1 MTVHNQTKKRV
12 GEIYPNSWIWAGL
25 TFLIFFDPSR
35 IAGSKSTCRCFA
47 MHRGEQYSKPDVN
60 LWAKDL
66 TTFLSLWWFFH
77 MTFFFWYF
85 FVYIWL
91 TVSVTSNEIWV
102 GHLAAWLLNQGCS
115 PFCWNAHLPV
125 SSDEMLKQTRNHL
138 SYQKREHMRNTATH
152 SPHNTRT
159 KPKHFPASR
168 VVLSDFNKEPTTFQQ
183 LSPVKHSANTHD
195 WSGHASSLVE

>member
-77 MTFFFWYF
+77 MTFFC
-85 FVYIWL
+85 VHL
-91 TVSVTSNEIWV
+91 TDGVCDVKWNLLSWAF
-102 GHLAAWLLNQGCS
+102 GRLALNQGCS

-138 SYQKREHMRNTATH
+138 SYQKRGHMRNTATH

-159 KPKHFPASR
+159 KPKHFLASR

-183 LSPVKHSANTHD
+183 LSPVKHNANTHD